1 MEVSSVKFVVWLF
14 FDGTSKQSA
23 RESFIPWESFF
34 HQFTI
39 VFSKVFPLCS
49 STFDMTQWYCGW
61 CKVLTDYQFLP
72 YYVMPALLGKPSS
85 QFILA
90 SLTVVLCIVLQQCPI
105 FIDIYTNGAVIEST
119 KWTQPRC
126 DFCSGKTKPSNE
138 IRFSMRIDWVKRE
151 GFVFVNFWDCPGT
164 WSSTL
169 RVHFPFSI
177 SCELDNHMTICV
189 W

>member
-23 RESFIPWESFF
+23 RKSFFPWESFF

-49 STFDMTQWYCGW
+49 STFDVTQWYCGW
-61 CKVLTDYQFLP
+61 CKVLTDYQSLP

-105 FIDIYTNGAVIEST
+105 FIDIYTNGAVIEWT

-138 IRFSMRIDWVKRE
+138 IRFSMQIGWVKRE
-151 GFVFVNFWDCPGT
+151 GFVTVNFWDCPGS
-164 WSSTL
+164 WPSTL
-169 RVHFPFSI
+169 HVHFHSASPV
-177 SCELDNHMTICV
+177 N
-189 W
+189 